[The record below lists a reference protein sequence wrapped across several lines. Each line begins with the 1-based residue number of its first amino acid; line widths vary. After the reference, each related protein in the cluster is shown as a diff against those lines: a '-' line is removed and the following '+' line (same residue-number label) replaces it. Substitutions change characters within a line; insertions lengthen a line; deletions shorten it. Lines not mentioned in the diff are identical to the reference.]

1 MADDRFARLSAD
13 DLQSILENRDSANTK
28 NCIEAA
34 KRILADYCGAK
45 ELIYDEII
53 EKPKASIAEFL
64 INFYAEVRKKNGD
77 FYSRTS
83 MISLHFGIQR
93 HFLAKRKFNSLILSN
108 RLQLQVYQS
117 KKQTRPDH
125 LITLT

>member
-1 MADDRFARLSAD
+1 MVDDRFARLSAD

-53 EKPKASIAEFL
+53 EKPKASIWTEML
-64 INFYAEVRKKNGD
+64 LLMFYFVD
-77 FYSRTS
+77 FVVVI
-83 MISLHFGIQR
+83 MLM
-93 HFLAKRKFNSLILSN
+93 L
-108 RLQLQVYQS
+108 
-117 KKQTRPDH
+117 
-125 LITLT
+125 

>member
-1 MADDRFARLSAD
+1 MADNRFARLSAD

-53 EKPKASIAEFL
+53 EKPKASIAEFP

-83 MISLHFGIQR
+83 MVSLRFGIQR
-93 HFLAKRKFNSLILSN
+93 HS
-108 RLQLQVYQS
+108 V
-117 KKQTRPDH
+117 
-125 LITLT
+125 

>member
-1 MADDRFARLSAD
+1 MADDRFTRLSADDRFTRLSAD

-28 NCIEAA
+28 NCIEAG

-83 MISLHFGIQR
+83 MIGIIKQ
-93 HFLAKRKFNSLILSN
+93 LINL
-108 RLQLQVYQS
+108 L
-117 KKQTRPDH
+117 
-125 LITLT
+125 

>member
-1 MADDRFARLSAD
+1 MRKRLCVFTSAVYTKTVIMADDRFARLSAD

-53 EKPKASIAEFL
+53 EKPKASI
-64 INFYAEVRKKNGD
+64 
-77 FYSRTS
+77 
-83 MISLHFGIQR
+83 
-93 HFLAKRKFNSLILSN
+93 
-108 RLQLQVYQS
+108 
-117 KKQTRPDH
+117 
-125 LITLT
+125 